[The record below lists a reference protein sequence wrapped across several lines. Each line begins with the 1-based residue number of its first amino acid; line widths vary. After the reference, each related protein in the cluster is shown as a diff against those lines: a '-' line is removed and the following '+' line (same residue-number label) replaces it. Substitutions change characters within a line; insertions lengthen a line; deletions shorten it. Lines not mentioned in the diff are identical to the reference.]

1 MRHLGTLLLEMH
13 SSAWVG
19 QFKVQIFV
27 NETSRMGEVVLEIV
41 RVHVVIVD
49 KHSAILTLGF
59 EVESNIVPVGWPHLV
74 VWVLRVPEV
83 LGQRQRQCTR
93 LKQGH
98 LTLEVLVFTCV
109 VLYKKF

>member
-49 KHSAILTLGF
+49 VHPAILTLGF
-59 EVESNIVPVGWPHLV
+59 EVETNIVPVSWPHLV
-74 VWVLRVPEV
+74 IIVHRMPEV
-83 LGQRQRQCTR
+83 RGKWQW
-93 LKQGH
+93 QGGG
-98 LTLEVLVFTCV
+98 
-109 VLYKKF
+109 

>member
-41 RVHVVIVD
+41 RVHVVIMD
-49 KHSAILTLGF
+49 KHSAILTLGL
-59 EVESNIVPVGWPHLV
+59 EVETNIVPVGWPHLV
-74 VWVLRVPEV
+74 IIVHRMPEV
-83 LGQRQRQCTR
+83 RG
-93 LKQGH
+93 KWEWQGPR
-98 LTLEVLVFTCV
+98 F
-109 VLYKKF
+109 